1 MASLSPFEGT
11 RFEPPKRESRDMCRR
26 GLCSQALWLSCEAA
40 ATTVA
45 QSSHELLFH
54 WVSKDIRF
62 LQLSSD

>member
-11 RFEPPKRESRDMCRR
+11 RFEPLKQESRDVCQR

-45 QSSHELLFH
+45 RSSHELRFH

-62 LQLSSD
+62 LKLSSD